1 LKIKIFKFKIPF
13 KIGVFCM
20 AGVTREVIKNLK
32 PGKYVLIDG
41 EPCKVLSVTTS
52 VAGKHGSA
60 KARLE
65 AIGVFDGRR
74 RSVVKPADEEI
85 EVPIIEK
92 RNGQIISI
100 IGEQAQVMDLETYE
114 VFEVPI
120 PEELKDKIEQGIEVI
135 YWDIVGRKMLV
146 QIRGG

>member
-1 LKIKIFKFKIPF
+1 MRFNFVVI
-13 KIGVFCM
+13 M
-20 AGVTREVIKNLK
+20 NVTKEVIKNLK
-32 PGKYVLIDG
+32 PGRYVLIEG

-65 AIGVFDGRR
+65 TIGLFDGRR
-74 RSVVKPADEEI
+74 RSIVKPASEEI

-92 RNGQIISI
+92 KS
-100 IGEQAQVMDLETYE
+100 AQVIAILGENAQLMDLESYE
-114 VFEVPI
+114 VFEVKI
-120 PEELKDKIEQGIEVI
+120 PEELKDKISQGCEVI

-146 QIRGG
+146 QIKS